1 MKGLLDEGQ
10 ELMDSGDPG
19 ALLDAM
25 LITAAQKVEHYEIA
39 SYGTARTYAD
49 LLGERGVVRLL
60 GQTLKEEKS
69 ADKKLTRIA
78 EQSVNRRA
86 SKEWHEHASAAG
98 LLEKSAQWIGTT
110 VGSAVGKLK
119 AATAADKTAATKS
132 EKRRLGKSP
141 SSKRRTKKK

>member
-1 MKGLLDEGQ
+1 MKGLLDEGE

-78 EQSVNRRA
+78 EQSVNGRA

-98 LLEKSAQWIGTT
+98 MLGKSAQWLGST
-110 VGSAVGKLK
+110 VGSAVGRLK
-119 AATAADKTAATKS
+119 AVASDKTAETTPA
-132 EKRRLGKSP
+132 KRRSNKGQSN
-141 SSKRRTKKK
+141 KRGTKKK